1 MNIQQL
7 FAKNLMRNINGVI
20 KAEQVD
26 ASSVFSELDEY
37 VVTNELEKHFSTF
50 FENYADAVKQPI
62 GTYTNKM
69 GVWISGF
76 FGSGKSHYLKILS
89 YILANKVVEGDAK
102 KRKPLD
108 FFSDKVKS
116 KTTLVDMQTAVTR
129 PTDVILFNIDA
140 RANTDDR
147 EDAILKVFLKV
158 FNELAGYCAELPHVA
173 HFERHLVET
182 GSYEK
187 FKEKFQEVQGNSW
200 DDERDAY
207 NFYYDEIAQAFSY
220 ATGQTL
226 ESSLKTIEGIEQNF
240 SVNIKGFCEWVKEYL
255 DQKAKA
261 DKQDHNLLFLID
273 EIGQFIG
280 KNTQMM
286 LKLQTI
292 TEELGVICGGRAWVI
307 VTSQADMNAAIGNM
321 DAGDKQ
327 DFSKIQGRFYTKL
340 ALSSSNTLEVIQK
353 RLLVKTEPA
362 QAELKKIYQAQGDVL
377 KSQLIFENATGDLV
391 SYQNEQSFIDNYP
404 FIPYQCVILQK
415 VFESIRT
422 KGASGKSLAMGERS
436 LLDAYQTAAKQYR
449 DSDLNILIPF
459 YSFYASIESFLEPS
473 VKRTIDQA
481 SESNPHLNEY
491 DINILKTLFLTRY
504 VELFQCT
511 LENLVVLS
519 IDEIDTDVIAL
530 KDKIQKSLAKLEK
543 EMLIARQNDEFV
555 FLTNEEKEIEN
566 EIQEA
571 AYQTNES
578 VKYVL
583 DVIFDDV
590 LKGKK
595 QYRYPKNS
603 QDFVIT
609 RFCQGLAKDGNLT
622 SDLQINVITP
632 IDPDYAKFTDD
643 YASEQESRKSV
654 QFPNGSIFIRLP
666 DENPTLWDDI
676 RKTIKTTR
684 YLNQN
689 NSSKANI
696 ATLLRDKAQEN
707 ALRERRIIEQI
718 SKLLNKASIFAIGSL
733 RPTQSSDF
741 SNNLDLAFSYTI
753 ENSFQYINELV
764 NDAQPLV
771 QIKKLLTQGIQT
783 DQLDFGDA
791 HQGNDYALNKIFEYI
806 ELESKRSGNPKVS
819 EVLEFFKKRP
829 YGWNEQQVLL
839 LIIQLI
845 IHRRLEM
852 TKSTGQVE
860 LSRIYDDLIS
870 VKKQQEFMLSPI
882 RRHNEQS
889 LKQLV
894 DLAKEVFERHL
905 ANKSEHEVVAD
916 LREFIKSNWIKQLN
930 EFIDQGTQLK
940 RCPNSQRIKQLRH
953 MAIELIGIGN
963 DYNFIES
970 LLKEKNDW
978 RDAGEDF
985 VEIRDFFKS
994 QINAW
999 KQLEEAVTVQFQ
1011 ANKNRLIEHNIEVTT
1026 WFKQLE
1032 TIYQNDQP
1040 YNQISKI
1047 SKLIEQL
1054 VNVQDEL
1061 CQKILEKT
1069 KKLFNSR
1076 LERLDQAFAD
1086 NEVPAD
1092 IKNKAYYPLRELE
1105 KRMEAIRVVDSLIA
1119 LQAEFEKAFA
1129 VGIDVL
1135 NSYIDDQ
1142 RKEAERLKRKAEQ
1155 EHLTEVAR
1163 LKALAEAATVKG
1175 ETQVIAPEPIQ
1186 PKIMPQPVVAPRF
1199 KKTEYVKC
1207 SDILKQVKQDGTLA
1221 TAKEIEDFLAVLQK
1235 ELLSHIQ
1242 EGDIV
1247 RLD

>member
-7 FAKNLMRNINGVI
+7 FAKDLMRNINGVI

-26 ASSVFSELDEY
+26 ALSIFSELDEY

-50 FENYADAVKQPI
+50 FENYADAVKQPV

-89 YILANKVVEGDAK
+89 YILANKTVEGDLE
-102 KRKPLD
+102 KRRPID
-108 FFSDKVKS
+108 FFADKVKN
-116 KTTLVDMQTAVTR
+116 KTTLAYMQTAVTR

-158 FNELAGYCAELPHVA
+158 FNEIAGYCAELPHVA

-187 FKEKFQEVQGNSW
+187 FKEKFKEVQGNAW
-200 DDERDAY
+200 VDERDAY
-207 NFYYDEIAQAFSY
+207 NFYYDEIAQAFGF

-240 SVNIKGFCEWVKEYL
+240 SVNIKSFCEWVKEYL
-255 DQKAKA
+255 DQKTKA
-261 DKQDHNLLFLID
+261 DQQDHNLLFLID

-353 RLLVKTEPA
+353 RLLVKTESA

-377 KSQLIFENATGDLV
+377 KSQLIFENATGDLI

-404 FIPYQCVILQK
+404 FIPYQCLILQK

-436 LLDAYQTAAKQYR
+436 LLDAYQTAAKQYK

-481 SESNPHLNEY
+481 SESNLNLDEY
-491 DINILKTLFLTRY
+491 DIKILKTLFLTRY

-595 QYRYPKNS
+595 QYRYQKNS

-609 RFCQGLAKDGNLT
+609 RFCQGLAKDGSLT
-622 SDLQINVITP
+622 SDLQVNVITP
-632 IDPDYAKFTDD
+632 IDSDYAKYLDD
-643 YASEQESRKSV
+643 YTSEQDSRKSI
-654 QFPNGSIFIRLP
+654 QFPNGSILVRLP

-689 NSSKANI
+689 NSNKANI

-707 ALRERRIIEQI
+707 ALRERRIIEQL

-733 RPTQSSDF
+733 RPIQSSDF

-753 ENSFQYINELV
+753 ENSFQYINELI

-771 QIKKLLTQGIQT
+771 QIKRLLTEGVQT
-783 DQLDFGDA
+783 NQLDLGDA

-839 LIIQLI
+839 LISQLI
-845 IHRRLEM
+845 IHRRLEI

-889 LKQLV
+889 LKQLI

-905 ANKSEHEVVAD
+905 ANKSEHEVVVD
-916 LREFIKSNWIKQLN
+916 LRDYIQKNWIQQLSD
-930 EFIDQGTQLK
+930 FIDQGNQLK

-953 MAIELIGIGN
+953 MATELFGIGN

-985 VEIRDFFKS
+985 IEIRDFFKS

-1011 ANKNRLIEHNIEVTT
+1011 ANKSRLIA
-1026 WFKQLE
+1026 
-1032 TIYQNDQP
+1032 
-1040 YNQISKI
+1040 YN
-1047 SKLIEQL
+1047 
-1054 VNVQDEL
+1054 
-1061 CQKILEKT
+1061 
-1069 KKLFNSR
+1069 
-1076 LERLDQAFAD
+1076 
-1086 NEVPAD
+1086 
-1092 IKNKAYYPLRELE
+1092 
-1105 KRMEAIRVVDSLIA
+1105 
-1119 LQAEFEKAFA
+1119 
-1129 VGIDVL
+1129 
-1135 NSYIDDQ
+1135 
-1142 RKEAERLKRKAEQ
+1142 
-1155 EHLTEVAR
+1155 
-1163 LKALAEAATVKG
+1163 AEA
-1175 ETQVIAPEPIQ
+1175 
-1186 PKIMPQPVVAPRF
+1186 F
-1199 KKTEYVKC
+1199 KLV
-1207 SDILKQVKQDGTLA
+1207 
-1221 TAKEIEDFLAVLQK
+1221 
-1235 ELLSHIQ
+1235 
-1242 EGDIV
+1242 
-1247 RLD
+1247 

>member
-7 FAKNLMRNINGVI
+7 FAKDLMRNINGVI

-89 YILANKVVEGDAK
+89 YILANKVVKGDAK
-102 KRKPLD
+102 QRRPIE
-108 FFSDKVKS
+108 FFSDKVKN
-116 KTTLVDMQTAVTR
+116 KTTLANMQTAVTR

-158 FNELAGYCAELPHVA
+158 FNDLAGYCAELPHVA

-182 GSYEK
+182 GTYEK
-187 FKEKFQEVQGNSW
+187 FKEKFQEVQGNAW
-200 DDERDAY
+200 VVERDAY
-207 NFYYDEIAQAFSY
+207 NFYYDEIAEAFSY

-240 SVNIKGFCEWVKEYL
+240 SVNIKSFCEWVKEYL
-255 DQKAKA
+255 DQKTKA
-261 DKQDHNLLFLID
+261 DQKDHNLLFLID

-353 RLLVKTEPA
+353 RLLVKTESA
-362 QAELKKIYQAQGDVL
+362 QAELKTIYRTQGDVL

-436 LLDAYQTAAKQYR
+436 LLDAYQTAAKQYK
-449 DSDLNILIPF
+449 DCDLNILIPF

-473 VKRTIDQA
+473 VTRTINQA
-481 SESNPHLNEY
+481 ASNPHLDEY
-491 DINILKTLFLTRY
+491 DIQILKTLFLTRY
-504 VELFQCT
+504 VELFQGT

-530 KDKIQKSLAKLEK
+530 KDKVQQSLVRLEK

-578 VKYVL
+578 VKYIL
-583 DVIFDDV
+583 DAIFDDV
-590 LKGKK
+590 LKNKK
-595 QYRYPKNS
+595 QYRYQKNS

-609 RFCQGLAKDGNLT
+609 RFCQGLAKDGSLT
-622 SDLQINVITP
+622 SDLQVNVITP

-654 QFPNGSIFIRLP
+654 QFPNGSILVRLP

-689 NSSKANI
+689 NSNKANI

-753 ENSFQYINELV
+753 ENSFQHINQLINHE
-764 NDAQPLV
+764 QPLT
-771 QIKKLLTQGIQT
+771 QIKKLLTEGVQT
-783 DQLDFGDA
+783 DQLDFGND
-791 HQGNDYALNKIFEYI
+791 HQGNDYALNRIFEFI

-819 EVLEFFKKRP
+819 EVLDYFKKRP

-839 LIIQLI
+839 LILQLI
-845 IHRRLEM
+845 THRRLEM

-870 VKKQQEFMLSPI
+870 VKKQQDFMLSPI
-882 RRHNEQS
+882 RRHNEKN
-889 LKQLV
+889 LKQVVELV
-894 DLAKEVFERHL
+894 KEVFERHL
-905 ANKSEHEVVAD
+905 ANKSEHDVVTD
-916 LREFIKSNWIKQLN
+916 LREFIQKTWIQQLS
-930 EFIDQGTQLK
+930 EFLDQGNQLK
-940 RCPNSQRIKQLRH
+940 RCPNLQRIKQLRH
-953 MAIELIGIGN
+953 MATQLIGIGN
-963 DYNFIES
+963 DYSFIES
-970 LLKEKNDW
+970 LLKDKNDW
-978 RDAGEDF
+978 QDAGEDF

-994 QINAW
+994 QINTW
-999 KQLEEAVTVQFQ
+999 KQLEDAVTVQFQ
-1011 ANKNRLIEHNIEVTT
+1011 ANKSRLVEHNPQVAD
-1026 WFKQLE
+1026 WFTQLDA
-1032 TIYQNDQP
+1032 IYQNDQP

-1047 SKLIEQL
+1047 NKLIEQIEA
-1054 VNVQDEL
+1054 VQVEL
-1061 CQKILEKT
+1061 YQKVLEKT
-1069 KKLFNSR
+1069 QRSFNAR
-1076 LERLDQAFAD
+1076 IERLDQAFSE
-1086 NEVPAD
+1086 NVVPAD

-1105 KRMEAIRVVDSLIA
+1105 KRMGTIRVVDSLIA
-1119 LQAEFEKAFA
+1119 LQAEFEKAFTA
-1129 VGIDVL
+1129 GIDVL
-1135 NSYIDDQ
+1135 NGYIDEQ
-1142 RKEAERLKRKAEQ
+1142 RKEAERLARKAELDRIAERERQ
-1155 EHLTEVAR
+1155 KKIAEEA
-1163 LKALAEAATVKG
+1163 KAKG
-1175 ETQVIAPEPIQ
+1175 VTQVISPEPIQ
-1186 PKIMPQPVVAPRF
+1186 APMEPKPVVTPKF
-1199 KKTEYVKC
+1199 KKTEYVKS
-1207 SDILKQVKQDGTLA
+1207 SDILKQVKQDGTLT
-1221 TAKEIEDFLAVLQK
+1221 TAKEVEDFLAVLQK
-1235 ELLSHIQ
+1235 ELLSHI
-1242 EGDIV
+1242 EAGDIV